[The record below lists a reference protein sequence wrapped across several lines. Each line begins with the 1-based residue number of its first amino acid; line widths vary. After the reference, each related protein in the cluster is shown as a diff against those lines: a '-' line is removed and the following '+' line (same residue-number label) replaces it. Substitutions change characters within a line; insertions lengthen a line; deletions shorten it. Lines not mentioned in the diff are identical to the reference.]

1 MLRSCVT
8 FYVTLNGGYSK
19 TTADPSGLEIP
30 IMLGKI
36 KGLGFF
42 WTSGDVDL
50 AEEAGASVTY
60 LLPYS
65 LAYSGDRTT

>member
-8 FYVTLNGGYSK
+8 FHVTLNGGYSK
-19 TTADPSGLEIP
+19 TPADPSGLEIP

-50 AEEAGASVTY
+50 AEEAGVELKYNMSKNQQFN
-60 LLPYS
+60 
-65 LAYSGDRTT
+65 